1 MMGGMADEEK
11 SIQTL
16 LILGASGDL
25 AGRLLLPGLGRLLAS
40 GRAGHLQLV
49 GSGVDELSD
58 DQWRDRLREA
68 FAVAPS
74 IEVAPWERVPPAPKE
89 PGDAALRRL
98 ERESVY
104 LKADVTKADDLRRL
118 LDRCSGPVAIYFAL
132 PPAVTE
138 QACRALAEC
147 GVPEGTRLVLEKP
160 FGSDLDSARE
170 LNRLLTRVV
179 PEDHVHRVDHFLGK
193 STVLNLLGL
202 RFANRIFE
210 PVWNAA
216 HIDSIEIIYDE
227 NLGLEDRARYYDS
240 AGALRDMIQSHLL
253 QVLALAAMDPPAT
266 MGERDV
272 RGRTAEVLRA
282 TRAGDPRRYS
292 RRARYTAGRIGDRDL
307 PAYAD
312 EPGVDP
318 ERQTETLAEMTCF
331 VDSWRWKGVPFLL
344 RSGKGIRAPR
354 KELIVTF
361 KPVPHL
367 PTGFTGTS
375 HPARLHVGFGPE
387 CLNLELDVNGSGDP
401 WNLDRVVLSTDFGA
415 ADLPA
420 YGEVLAGVLE
430 GDPLLSVR
438 GDAVEEMW
446 RIVSPVLAAWEA
458 DQVPLEEY
466 PAGTAGPWRA
476 PDHAPDTGSMEVLD
490 PSATH

>member
-1 MMGGMADEEK
+1 M
-11 SIQTL
+11 
-16 LILGASGDL
+16 
-25 AGRLLLPGLGRLLAS
+25 
-40 GRAGHLQLV
+40 
-49 GSGVDELSD
+49 
-58 DQWRDRLREA
+58 
-68 FAVAPS
+68 
-74 IEVAPWERVPPAPKE
+74 
-89 PGDAALRRL
+89 
-98 ERESVY
+98 
-104 LKADVTKADDLRRL
+104 
-118 LDRCSGPVAIYFAL
+118 AIYFAL

-138 QACRALAEC
+138 QACLALAEC
-147 GVPEGTRLVLEKP
+147 GVPEGTRLVMEKP

-210 PVWNAA
+210 PVWNAS
-216 HIDSIEIIYDE
+216 HIDSIEIVYDE
-227 NLGLEDRARYYDS
+227 NLGLEERARYYDS

-282 TRAGDPRRYS
+282 TRAGDPQRYS
-292 RRARYTAGRIGDRDL
+292 RRARYTAGRIGERDL

-318 ERQTETLAEMTCF
+318 QRETETLAEMTCF

-344 RSGKGIRAPR
+344 RSGKGVSAPR
-354 KELIVTF
+354 KEMIVTF

-375 HPARLHVGFGPE
+375 HPARLRVGLGPD

-401 WNLDRVVLSTDFGA
+401 WTLDRVVLATDFGTG
-415 ADLPA
+415 DLPA

-438 GDAVEEMW
+438 GDVVEELW
-446 RIVSPVLAAWEA
+446 RIAAPVLSAWEEGV
-458 DQVPLEEY
+458 VPLEEY
-466 PAGTAGPWRA
+466 PAGTAGPWQA
-476 PDHAPDTGSMEVLD
+476 PDHVPDGGPVR
-490 PSATH
+490 SAAH